1 MQQRWFFAAALVFA
15 NSLLATGCGT
25 TGTASNLDGFWCDLT
40 GAPTTYVQASLPAYL
55 MPAFP
60 RNCFAGDIEIPD
72 SSTCAAG
79 AACYQLDTGAW
90 CTYQGG
96 AG

>member
-1 MQQRWFFAAALVFA
+1 MQQRWISAVVLVFTSA
-15 NSLLATGCGT
+15 LLMTGCGT
-25 TGTASNLDGFWCDLT
+25 TGTAENLDGFWCDLT
-40 GAPTTYVQASLPAYL
+40 GTPTTYVQASLPAYL
-55 MPAFP
+55 TPAYP
-60 RNCFAGDIEIPD
+60 RNCFAGDMLVPD
-72 SSTCAAG
+72 AGACAAG